1 MYHNNNEA
9 EGKYLSLVLA
19 IFIFIGS
26 LALVAISIISYIRDT
41 KKHDEKRKYIF
52 MEFYEGVKPNRR
64 AKLYTTILLIRRTLF
79 VTIIIFFSSFSSFLT
94 FTLLLVIQLAYVI
107 QFAVIRPL
115 QEISANIAEFVNEF
129 FIFIFTCLF
138 MSFQKEEDWNN
149 PARLA
154 FLILITMNT
163 LIITIITYGK
173 GIKCL
178 LIIVTFIIELYKKIK
193 AWRMRNKVHKIKKL
207 ENSQRITVSLSLSL
221 TIYRLTRLQ
230 KMKH

>member
-1 MYHNNNEA
+1 
-9 EGKYLSLVLA
+9 
-19 IFIFIGS
+19 
-26 LALVAISIISYIRDT
+26 
-41 KKHDEKRKYIF
+41 